1 MEETKWATVTET
13 NGLTIA
19 EMLVQRLKAAEIPAY
34 AEQESV
40 GRTFAFTTGPMS
52 MAYVKVPVQYLE
64 EARLLLDV
72 EAEPDEADIVTCPH
86 CDNDVE
92 LDDVEWEQGWFECP
106 VCSQRVLLDDLI

>member
-13 NGLTIA
+13 NGLTVA

-92 LDDVEWEQGWFECP
+92 LDDAEWEQGWFDCP
-106 VCSQRVLLDDLI
+106 VCGQKVLLDDLV